1 MWLIWYRILYPYT
14 IGVIML
20 LIILIYLYRKNKKI
34 QNKIK
39 KKRYQDQYRRRK
51 ALSVFLLCVLGSIVL
66 YTGYLSLDLIRNDPI
81 TCEAT
86 FLRQYRGR
94 DNTWD
99 VTFQDDKGQIQ
110 VNVWWSEVR
119 QYNFQ
124 PNHIYRIT
132 YSRRTCMLLSAEKK
146 AGDRWESFSLS
157 KGGEQIWAFIPKLF
171 PILLVI
177 VTAIRIKLFFFISKI
192 SYQRAE
198 KDLSAE
204 HITIR
209 LHPIYLWSG
218 SINIL
223 FFIIC
228 IFVTILFLDG
238 TAAIWGLLVSILF
251 LLLGIYM
258 VLKRQVWKIEIF
270 RNEDY
275 FLYRT
280 FPYKTY
286 RILYTDCVNYESRAD
301 ILLFG
306 TTLIL
311 RTKGKKLR
319 VKDCAINFE
328 FLLSMLKKHKVAEIK

>member
-14 IGVIML
+14 MCIVIFV
-20 LIILIYLYRKNKKI
+20 IALIYLYKKNKKI
-34 QNKIK
+34 QHKIK
-39 KKRYQDQYRRRK
+39 KKRYNDQYKRRK
-51 ALSVFLLCVLGSIVL
+51 ALSVSLLCVLSFTVL

-81 TCEAT
+81 TCEAA
-86 FLRQYRGR
+86 FLRQYRGS

-124 PNHIYRIT
+124 PNHVYRIT
-132 YSRRTCMLLSAEKK
+132 YSRRTCMLLSAEKRN
-146 AGDRWESFSLS
+146 GDEWESFSLS

-171 PILLVI
+171 PVLLVI
-177 VTAIRIKLFFFISKI
+177 LVAIRIKLFFFISKI

-209 LHPIYLWSG
+209 LHPIYLWAG
-218 SINIL
+218 SMNIL
-223 FFIIC
+223 FFIIG

-238 TAAIWGLLVSILF
+238 TAAIWGLMVSVLF
-251 LLLGIYM
+251 LILGLYM
-258 VLKRQVWKIEIF
+258 ILKRQIWKIEIF

-286 RILYTDCVNYESRAD
+286 RILYTDCVNYEFRAD
-301 ILLFG
+301 TLWFG

-311 RTKGKKLR
+311 RTKRKKFYI
-319 VKDCAINFE
+319 DTCATNFE
-328 FLLSMLKKHKVAEIK
+328 FLLSTLTKHKVTEIK